1 MGAEIQNFDRLL
13 AAITA
18 AAHASL
24 TTEQKAQLGGTLPR
38 NVVKTRPQS
47 GQNLRYVEGWYVI
60 DRLNSVFGFDGWS
73 FEPGAITITAFGDKS
88 VVHVPVTLRACGT
101 QRGDVGAAV
110 TAGKSADALE
120 TALKAAVTDG
130 LKRAAR
136 TFGTTFGNRLYDKA
150 GSGIGVSTHAEAMLD
165 EIDSTVSVAEV
176 NTWVKINKERVAK
189 LEGDEQDIVKGACA
203 TRRRE
208 LATDATEPPSQPAT
222 ESEARTAQQPTS
234 AAQPTRPVD
243 ARPSALDVYRSR
255 CAEAPTLDILAA
267 THLELSP
274 TVAKIADDA
283 KTVLRARAVA
293 LGGTHE
299 EIAKAITT
307 GLAASKD
314 PSHWAVV
321 TKALLA
327 LHAATSRELVVGV
340 VRTHGAAVS
349 ALPETLKTSINAART
364 ARLAEIAALPSTD
377 VAAQIEDEIRRASTI
392 PDLDAIHDRITAAVT
407 AKTLTADQAK
417 ALVDQYNKAV
427 DSLERGPAEAAA

>member
-1 MGAEIQNFDRLL
+1 MGAEVQPFERFM
-13 AAITA
+13 AAVTAYTA
-18 AAHASL
+18 AAVALSP
-24 TTEQKAQLGGTLPR
+24 EQKAQLGGTLPR

-208 LATDATEPPSQPAT
+208 LATDATEPPSQP
-222 ESEARTAQQPTS
+222 Q
-234 AAQPTRPVD
+234 AASQKTPALQD
-243 ARPSALDVYRSR
+243 APGAPSALDVYRSR

-349 ALPETLKTSINAART
+349 ALPETLKTSINAARL

-417 ALVDQYNKAV
+417 ALVAQYNSAI